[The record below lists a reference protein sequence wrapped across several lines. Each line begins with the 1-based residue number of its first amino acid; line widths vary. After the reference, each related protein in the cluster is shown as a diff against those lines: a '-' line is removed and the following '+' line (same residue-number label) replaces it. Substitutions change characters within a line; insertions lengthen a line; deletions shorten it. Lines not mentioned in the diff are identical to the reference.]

1 MLQERYAYSQV
12 TLQTGMASVPA
23 AQYSAVPCVPGT
35 VLLAAVLQA
44 HHKLLLL
51 ASVLGNAPFK
61 AHGDGTG
68 VVHLKVK
75 RVAEAH

>member
-1 MLQERYAYSQV
+1 MKMPAVS
-12 TLQTGMASVPA
+12 A
-23 AQYSAVPCVPGT
+23 AQYSAAPCVPGT

-44 HHKLLLL
+44 HHELLLL

-75 RVAEAH
+75 CVTEAH